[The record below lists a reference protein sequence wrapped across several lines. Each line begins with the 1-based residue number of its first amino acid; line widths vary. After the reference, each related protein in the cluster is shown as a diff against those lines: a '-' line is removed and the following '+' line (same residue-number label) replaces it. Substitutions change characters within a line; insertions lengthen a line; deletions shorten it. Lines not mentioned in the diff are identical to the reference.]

1 MSATCGLGGDNDVQ
15 RGNVAMVNNEA
26 LRQVKSDIRRESALG
41 GIYKKMGK
49 SMAPV
54 ERVIGVLHVCDVSL
68 EVINGFLITEDKR
81 IRVRFEDGAIGPL
94 PVLRRKVDALI
105 SLSVSALRDARI
117 PIWIT
122 GRPWVEGDGHIV
134 LLVRRFGFPVNV
146 RGAK

>member
-1 MSATCGLGGDNDVQ
+1 MNAACGLGGDNEVQ
-15 RGNVAMVNNEA
+15 RRNVAMINNEA
-26 LRQVKSDIRRESALG
+26 LRQVESDSQRESALG

-54 ERVIGVLHVCDVSL
+54 ERVIGVLQVCDVSP

-81 IRVRFEDGAIGPL
+81 IRVRFEGGAIGPL
-94 PVLRRKVDALI
+94 PVLRREVDALI
-105 SLSVSALRDARI
+105 TSGAAAFCDARI

-134 LLVRRFGFPVNV
+134 LLVRRFGLRVD
-146 RGAK
+146 R